1 MDPKEFDKF
10 GTSVA
15 YGCLIAIILIV
26 LIICLAK
33 PDYIWG
39 KLMSLLDNSL
49 GTSTKI
55 IISNWLI

>member
-1 MDPKEFDKF
+1 MDPKDFDKF
-10 GTSVA
+10 GASVA

-33 PDYIWG
+33 PGYIWG

-55 IISNWLI
+55 IVSNWLI